1 MHDFCIP
8 ERDQYKSVVS
18 DELIDLRRNP
28 RLISM
33 KSLWALILNAISYPK
48 SVLLLAWENS
58 HH

>member
-33 KSLWALILNAISYPK
+33 KCL
-48 SVLLLAWENS
+48 
-58 HH
+58 